1 VEIDPKDKALIDTV
15 LESEKRDREGRG
27 WRFWLF
33 VAATS
38 VVLVYFATFDVL
50 PGPARVVLAAMGGIG
65 ALLFLWFLATKPL
78 GRDFYNGPSWWL

>member
-15 LESEKRDREGRG
+15 LEIEKKERDHRG

-33 VAATS
+33 VAALS

-50 PGPARVVLAAMGGIG
+50 PGLARIVLAAMGGIG
-65 ALLFLWFLATKPL
+65 ALLFVCFLFAKPF
-78 GRDFYNGPSWWL
+78 GRDFYNGPGWWL